1 MIQTWSCS
9 STQTPIVMPSS
20 QWLGR
25 GFGHSGS
32 TSNTGACTTS
42 VWLACRSRSACVQPS
57 TASSATNAA
66 PTALRF
72 VIRASS
78 GKRPGRVYANSAILG
93 AIGSQ
98 FHPRRGT
105 SRVRAGRAGA
115 RHPRRSP
122 RPGLRQARRPGAETA
137 RAHAAQG
144 DARRRRAA
152 APGRFP
158 RLHARRQLAARRG
171 RPVARRR
178 DRALRGRRAAR
189 QAEAGRCPRLARVGP
204 LLRRVRKRARAFQ
217 GAAPRQRHRALL
229 EPGAARRAARVPGA
243 LRALRLLDP
252 AAARAA
258 RHQGQHR
265 AALPAAGRRGEGV
278 RPARRLRPRAPRSAL
293 APGGTAVRVLGLPA
307 HPARHRPPSLRALPR
322 RPVPAL
328 LAARGHRHRLHRRAL
343 HHPHHDRARPRP
355 GRALVPAADRAA
367 DRGVDLLHGDRER
380 PRQQPGA
387 ALGHRLRL
395 RPGARLR
402 LRLRPAAAPAVRRI
416 PPHHLAPRLQRRRR
430 ARPAP
435 RPDRPR
441 PAAQLP
447 LPLRSRARRH
457 DHHLASR
464 GSHSL
469 ALAPRALGS
478 PEQIPLAHARRRDA
492 RQRDSLADR
501 TAGARRVGVDNCSQ
515 KITQVN
521 PNNAWTS
528 RAEAFIVR
536 PMSHLKFTHR
546 LALLLGV
553 LVLSPVVWAGTP
565 QAYITNLNDNT
576 VSVIDTA
583 SNTVTAT
590 VPVGTFPNGVA
601 VAPDGAHVYVANV
614 LDGTVSVIDTGSNAV
629 TATVPVGGVPV
640 GVAVTPDG
648 ARVYVASFSGS
659 TVSVIATASNSVTA
673 TVAVGQS
680 PEGVVV
686 TPDGTRVYVANFN
699 ANTVS
704 VIATASN
711 TVTATVTVGVNPAGV
726 AVTPDGAHVYV
737 ANQNSNNVSMIA
749 TASNTVTGTVT
760 VGSLP
765 RAFGKFISSSGDTT
779 PPLTTRTA
787 QPGTLN

>member
-122 RPGLRQARRPGAETA
+122 RPGLRQARRPGAESAGA
-137 RAHAAQG
+137 RAAQG

-152 APGRFP
+152 APGRLP

-171 RPVARRR
+171 HPVARRR

-229 EPGAARRAARVPGA
+229 EPGAAGRAARVPGP

-278 RPARRLRPRAPRSAL
+278 RPARRPRPRAPRSAL
-293 APGGTAVRVLGLPA
+293 APGRAALRVLGLSPYPA
-307 HPARHRPPSLRALPR
+307 GHRPPSLRALPR

-328 LAARGHRHRLHRRAL
+328 PAARRYRHRLHRRAL
-343 HHPHHDRARPRP
+343 HHPHHDRPRLRS

-367 DRGVDLLHGDRER
+367 DRGLDLLHGGRER
-380 PRQQPGA
+380 PRQQPAA

-416 PPHHLAPRLQRRRR
+416 PPHHLAPRLQPRSR

-441 PAAQLP
+441 RAAQLP
-447 LPLRSRARRH
+447 LPLSSRARRH
-457 DHHLASR
+457 DHHLAGR

-469 ALAPRALGS
+469 ALAPRALGA
-478 PEQIPLAHARRRDA
+478 PEQIPLAHARRRNA
-492 RQRDSLADR
+492 RQRNSLAHC
-501 TAGARRVGVDNCSQ
+501 TAGACRVGVDSCSQ
-515 KITQVN
+515 KITQLN

-528 RAEAFIVR
+528 RAEGFIVR
-536 PMSHLKFTHR
+536 PMSHHKFTHR

-553 LVLSPVVWAGTP
+553 LVLSPVVWAGAP
-565 QAYITNLNDNT
+565 QAYITNLNDGT

-583 SNTVTAT
+583 INRVTAT
-590 VPVGTFPNGVA
+590 VMVG
-601 VAPDGAHVYVANV
+601 
-614 LDGTVSVIDTGSNAV
+614 
-629 TATVPVGGVPV
+629 VGPT

-648 ARVYVASFSGS
+648 ARVYVANEGDG
-659 TVSVIATASNSVTA
+659 TVSVIDTA
-673 TVAVGQS
+673 TND
-680 PEGVVV
+680 V
-686 TPDGTRVYVANFN
+686 T
-699 ANTVS
+699 
-704 VIATASN
+704 
-711 TVTATVTVGVNPAGV
+711 TVTVGLFPFGV

-737 ANQNSNNVSMIA
+737 ANQGGGDVSVIA
-749 TASNTVTGTVT
+749 TASNTVTATVAVGASPTGVAVAPDGARVYVAKEVDGTVSVIDTDRNT
-760 VGSLP
+760 V
-765 RAFGKFISSSGDTT
+765 T
-779 PPLTTRTA
+779 
-787 QPGTLN
+787 

>member
-20 QWLGR
+20 LWLGR
-25 GFGHSGS
+25 GLGHSGS

-42 VWLACRSRSACVQPS
+42 AWSACRSRSAWVQPS
-57 TASSATNAA
+57 AASSATNAA

-122 RPGLRQARRPGAETA
+122 RPSLRQARRPGAETA
-137 RAHAAQG
+137 GARAAQG

-152 APGRFP
+152 APGRLP

-229 EPGAARRAARVPGA
+229 ESGAAGRAARLPGA
-243 LRALRLLDP
+243 LGALRLLDP

-258 RHQGQHR
+258 RHQGQYP
-265 AALPAAGRRGEGV
+265 ASLPAAGRRGEGD
-278 RPARRLRPRAPRSAL
+278 RPARRPRPRAPRSAL
-293 APGGTAVRVLGLPA
+293 APGGAALRVLGLPP
-307 HPARHRPPSLRALPR
+307 HPAGQRSPSLRALPR

-328 LAARGHRHRLHRRAL
+328 LAARGHRHRLQRRAL
-343 HHPHHDRARPRP
+343 HHPHHDRPRPRP
-355 GRALVPAADRAA
+355 GRALVPAADRGA
-367 DRGVDLLHGDRER
+367 DRGLDLLHGGRER
-380 PRQQPGA
+380 PRQQPAA

-416 PPHHLAPRLQRRRR
+416 PPHHRAPRLQRRSR
-430 ARPAP
+430 ARPPP
-435 RPDRPR
+435 RPARPR

-447 LPLRSRARRH
+447 LPLRSRAHRH
-457 DHHLASR
+457 DHHLAGR
-464 GSHSL
+464 GSHGL
-469 ALAPRALGS
+469 ALASRALGA
-478 PEQIPLAHARRRDA
+478 PEQIPLAHARRRNA
-492 RQRDSLADR
+492 RQRDTLAHR
-501 TAGARRVGVDNCSQ
+501 AAGACRVGVDSCSQ
-515 KITQVN
+515 KITQIN

-528 RAEAFIVR
+528 RAEGFIVR
-536 PMSHLKFTHR
+536 PMSHLTFTHR

-565 QAYITNLNDNT
+565 LAYITNINDGT

-590 VPVGTFPNGVA
+590 VSVGSFPN
-601 VAPDGAHVYVANV
+601 
-614 LDGTVSVIDTGSNAV
+614 
-629 TATVPVGGVPV
+629 

-648 ARVYVASFSGS
+648 ARVYVANIFGNS
-659 TVSVIATASNSVTA
+659 VSVIDTASNNVTT
-673 TVAVGQS
+673 TVDGGAS
-680 PEGVVV
+680 P
-686 TPDGTRVYVANFN
+686 
-699 ANTVS
+699 
-704 VIATASN
+704 I
-711 TVTATVTVGVNPAGV
+711 GV
-726 AVTPDGAHVYV
+726 AGA
-737 ANQNSNNVSMIA
+737 
-749 TASNTVTGTVT
+749 
-760 VGSLP
+760 
-765 RAFGKFISSSGDTT
+765 
-779 PPLTTRTA
+779 
-787 QPGTLN
+787 

>member
-20 QWLGR
+20 LWLGR
-25 GFGHSGS
+25 GLGHSGS

-42 VWLACRSRSACVQPS
+42 AWSACRSRSAWVQPS
-57 TASSATNAA
+57 AASSATNAA

-122 RPGLRQARRPGAETA
+122 RPSLRQARRPGAETA
-137 RAHAAQG
+137 GARAAQG

-152 APGRFP
+152 APGRLP

-189 QAEAGRCPRLARVGP
+189 QAEAGRCPRLSRVGP
-204 LLRRVRKRARAFQ
+204 LLRRVRERARAFQ
-217 GAAPRQRHRALL
+217 GAAPRQRHRTLL
-229 EPGAARRAARVPGA
+229 EPGAAGCAAGVPGP
-243 LRALRLLDP
+243 LRALCFLDP

-278 RPARRLRPRAPRSAL
+278 RPARRPRPRAPRPAL
-293 APGGTAVRVLGLPA
+293 APGRAALRALGFPP
-307 HPARHRPPSLRALPR
+307 HPAGHRPPSLRALPGS
-322 RPVPAL
+322 PVPAL
-328 LAARGHRHRLHRRAL
+328 PAARRHRHRLHRRAL
-343 HHPHHDRARPRP
+343 DHPDHDRPRLRSE
-355 GRALVPAADRAA
+355 RALVSAADRAA
-367 DRGVDLLHGDRER
+367 DRGLDLLHGGRER
-380 PRQQPGA
+380 PRQQPAA
-387 ALGHRLRL
+387 ALDHRLRL

-402 LRLRPAAAPAVRRI
+402 LRLRPAAAPAVRRL
-416 PPHHLAPRLQRRRR
+416 PPRHLAPRLQCWRR

-441 PAAQLP
+441 PPAQLP
-447 LPLRSRARRH
+447 LPLRSRAHRH
-457 DHHLASR
+457 DHHFTAGWSYR
-464 GSHSL
+464 L
-469 ALAPRALGS
+469 ALAARALGA
-478 PEQIPLAHARRRDA
+478 PEQIPLAHARRRDT
-492 RQRDSLADR
+492 RERDSLAHR
-501 TAGARRVGVDNCSQ
+501 APGARRVGVDSCSQ
-515 KITQVN
+515 NITQVS

-528 RAEAFIVR
+528 RAERFILR

-553 LVLSPVVWAGTP
+553 LVLSPVVWARAP

-583 SNTVTAT
+583 SNTVMAT
-590 VPVGTFPNGVA
+590 VPVGNFPNGVA
-601 VAPDGAHVYVANV
+601 G
-614 LDGTVSVIDTGSNAV
+614 
-629 TATVPVGGVPV
+629 
-640 GVAVTPDG
+640 
-648 ARVYVASFSGS
+648 
-659 TVSVIATASNSVTA
+659 
-673 TVAVGQS
+673 
-680 PEGVVV
+680 
-686 TPDGTRVYVANFN
+686 
-699 ANTVS
+699 
-704 VIATASN
+704 
-711 TVTATVTVGVNPAGV
+711 
-726 AVTPDGAHVYV
+726 TPDGAHVYV
-737 ANQNSNNVSMIA
+737 
-749 TASNTVTGTVT
+749 
-760 VGSLP
+760 
-765 RAFGKFISSSGDTT
+765 GDQGDG
-779 PPLTTRTA
+779 LG
-787 QPGTLN
+787 PGTGSGIDTATNKLNATRMEIGKAHVLTPV